1 MWSRSNS
8 NELANCKG
16 TILGPLTLTNS
27 GPKLSQEIFWSSPNL
42 SGRLSYRKTQICC
55 STNLNM
61 VFHMTI
67 IFINKNDLLHGR
79 HNAEHVYMHY
89 IVYSA
94 YLGVLPILKTKK
106 KNMLLTFGR
115 LSQCQQAIGG
125 GVGIEFR

>member
-1 MWSRSNS
+1 
-8 NELANCKG
+8 
-16 TILGPLTLTNS
+16 
-27 GPKLSQEIFWSSPNL
+27 
-42 SGRLSYRKTQICC
+42 
-55 STNLNM
+55 M

-67 IFINKNDLLHGR
+67 IFINKNDLLCGR

-125 GVGIEFR
+125 GLGIEFR